1 MKSYTQVK
9 KQTEQTEK
17 TEQIFK
23 HLSDNRYQRGV

>member
-9 KQTEQTEK
+9 KQTEQ